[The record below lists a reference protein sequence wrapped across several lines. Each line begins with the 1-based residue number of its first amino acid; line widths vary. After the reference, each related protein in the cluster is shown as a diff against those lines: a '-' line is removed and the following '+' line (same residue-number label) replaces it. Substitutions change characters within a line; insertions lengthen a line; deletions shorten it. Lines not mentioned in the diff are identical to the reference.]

1 MRAMSRFEKSIAI
14 LLSVLG
20 IVITIAVVLFVLCR
34 EIDYTYEVYSLK
46 ELNAVITAF
55 KIIVAYIVCVTIFML
70 YLFFKYK

>member
-55 KIIVAYIVCVTIFML
+55 KIIGAYIVCVTIFML

>member
-1 MRAMSRFEKSIAI
+1 MSRLDK
-14 LLSVLG
+14 
-20 IVITIAVVLFVLCR
+20 VITIVLAVLAAVIVAFIVMFVLCR

-55 KIIVAYIVCVTIFML
+55 KIIGAYIVCVTIFML